1 MNSETSI
8 ANPHI
13 HPMSS
18 NVVDELLYFVENSED
33 KYVKDRMLDTIG
45 WGCQTYNRYDKE
57 YDFGKK
63 GWMSERFC
71 HCEGLVAEKY
81 SDGSLAST
89 WFCLMPWAS
98 GSIIDGLAGNYW
110 DKYK

>member
-1 MNSETSI
+1 MTSV

-18 NVVDELLYFVENSED
+18 SVVDELYYYVQQRED
-33 KYVKDRMLDTIG
+33 PYVKQRLLDTVG
-45 WGCQTYNRYDKE
+45 WGCQTYNRYDRE
-57 YDFGKK
+57 FDHGLT

-71 HCEGLVAEKY
+71 HSEGLVTETY
-81 SDGSLAST
+81 SDGSPAST

-98 GSIIDGLAGNYW
+98 GSIIEGLVGDYW
-110 DKYK
+110 ETDSE